1 MNKLKNEALLLHEK
15 AKGKLATAIKVPCST
30 MEDLTLAYSPGVAY
44 PCLEIKEN
52 KEDVYRYTNKGNTVA
67 VITDGSA
74 VLGLG
79 NIGPEAALPV
89 MEGKALL
96 FKRFA
101 DVDAVPICLNTQDVN
116 QIVTICEMLAPT
128 FGGINLEDISAPRCV
143 EIERELIQRLD
154 IPVFHD
160 DQHGTAIVVLAGLIN
175 SLKLTKRTAD
185 KCKVVV
191 SGTGAAGSSI
201 IKQLYNYGFRE
212 IIAFDK
218 DGVLVSSQS
227 ESYDF
232 LKRELL
238 SYVNPNDVAYPS
250 LADALVDADVFIGV
264 SVANIVDE
272 QMVKS
277 MKKEPIIFAMAN
289 PDPEISYEKAKR
301 AGALIVGTG
310 RSDVPNQVNNIL
322 AFPGLFRGLLDAK
335 ATKINEE
342 VKLAVSIALAE
353 LIAPEELTE
362 EYIIPNVLD
371 ERVVPT
377 VAKAVEKICNEKG
390 NTR

>member
-1 MNKLKNEALLLHEK
+1 MNKLKNDALLLHEK
-15 AKGKLATAIKVPCST
+15 SQGKLATAIKVPCST
-30 MEDLTLAYSPGVAY
+30 MKDLTLAYSPGVAY
-44 PCLEIKEN
+44 PCMEISEN
-52 KEDVYRYTNKGNTVA
+52 EEEVYRYTNKGNTVA

-101 DVDAVPICLNTQDVN
+101 DVDAVPICLDTQDTDEIIRV
-116 QIVTICEMLAPT
+116 CEMLAPT

-143 EIERELIQRLD
+143 KIERELTKRLN

-160 DQHGTAIVVLAGLIN
+160 DQHGTAIVVLAALIN
-175 SLKLTKRTAD
+175 SLRLAGKKAAD
-185 KCKVVV
+185 CKVVV

-201 IKQLYNYGFRE
+201 IKQLYLYGFRE

-218 DGVLVSSQS
+218 DGVLVKSQS
-227 ESYDF
+227 SGYDF
-232 LKRELL
+232 LKKELL
-238 SYVNPNDVAYPS
+238 EFINPSDIVYSS
-250 LADALVDADVFIGV
+250 LAEALIEADIFIGV
-264 SVANIVDE
+264 SVANIVSE
-272 QMVKS
+272 EMVRS
-277 MKKEPIIFAMAN
+277 MNRNAIIFAMAN
-289 PDPEISYEKAKR
+289 PNPEISYEKAKN

-335 ATKINEE
+335 ATKMDEE
-342 VKLAVSIALAE
+342 IKLAVSIALAQLVRADE
-353 LIAPEELTE
+353 LNT
-362 EYIIPNVLD
+362 EYIIPSVLD
-371 ERVVPT
+371 ERVVPA
-377 VAKAVEKICNEKG
+377 VAKAVKEVCKEKG
-390 NTR
+390 SVR